1 MSHHVTMFQLPGQFL
16 EFLDGIYGRG
26 GFPAT
31 DAALR
36 RWTGK
41 AGFRLAPLCPR
52 GPADGQKRARRDESR
67 YPVTNPQSTK
77 RFYLQHI

>member
-26 GFPAT
+26 CFPAT
-31 DAALR
+31 NAALQ

-41 AGFRLAPLCPR
+41 TGFRLAP
-52 GPADGQKRARRDESR
+52 
-67 YPVTNPQSTK
+67 
-77 RFYLQHI
+77 